1 MKKTLIALAALGVV
15 GAASAQVAISGSIA
29 VGVQTIFGDTAAKF
43 DLSDADINFSAK
55 EDLGGGLTVAAAT
68 SITNEALRG
77 GSTNA
82 NNTSLSISGGFGALA
97 YANILSGKAK
107 MGSPSVED
115 DISDVLGGYTTVNV
129 FSYTTPEI
137 FPGFKGTLEWSAA
150 PQTTALEVSGTP
162 TLIGN
167 YASGPLSVY
176 VDNGGDSNVWD
187 VRVKYDAGIANI
199 GVRADKDKY
208 QELAITVPMGAIT
221 YGIYSASFENNTYQ
235 ATGFNASYAMS
246 KQTSLNFGMVS
257 APGNK
262 SAAGAGGA
270 LGGSNYRLMLKKA
283 F

>member
-1 MKKTLIALAALGVV
+1 MKKTLIALATLGVV

-29 VGVQTIFGDTAAKF
+29 ASVQTVFGSTAAEF

-55 EDLGGGLTVAAAT
+55 EDLGGGLTVAAST
-68 SITNEALRG
+68 SISNESLRG
-77 GSTNA
+77 DTTKV
-82 NNTSLSISGGFGALA
+82 NNTAISISGGFGALG
-97 YANILSGKAK
+97 YKNVLSGKAK

-137 FPGFKGTLEWSAA
+137 FPGFKGTLEWAA
-150 PQTTALEVSGTP
+150 SDASNMEVSGTP

-176 VDNGGDSNVWD
+176 VDNGGDSTVWD

-235 ATGFNASYAMS
+235 ATGFSASYAMS
-246 KQTSLNFGMVS
+246 KQTSLSFGMVS

-262 SAAGAGGA
+262 SAAGRDGA

>member
-15 GAASAQVAISGSIA
+15 GAASAQMAISGSIA
-29 VGVQTIFGDTAAKF
+29 ASVQTVFGSTAAEF
-43 DLSDADINFSAK
+43 DLSDADINFSAS
-55 EDLGGGLTVAAAT
+55 EDLGGGLTVAAST
-68 SITNEALRG
+68 SISNESLRG
-77 GSTNA
+77 DTTKI
-82 NNTSLSISGGFGALA
+82 NNTAISISGGFGALA
-97 YANILSGKAK
+97 YKNVLSGAAK
-107 MGSPSVED
+107 MGGPSVED
-115 DISDVLGGYTTVNV
+115 DISDVLGGYGTVNV

-137 FPGFKGTLEWSAA
+137 FPGFKGTLEWGASDASNM
-150 PQTTALEVSGTP
+150 EVSGTP

-176 VDNGGDSNVWD
+176 VDNGGDTTVWD

-199 GVRADKDKY
+199 GVRADKAKY

-235 ATGFNASYAMS
+235 ATGFSASYAMS

-262 SAAGAGGA
+262 SGAGRDGA